1 MVTGLD
7 LFKERFAAYA
17 DSYVLIGGAAC
28 YVHEEASAQ
37 MPRATKDL
45 DVVLVVE
52 ALSAGFV
59 REFWQFVREGGY
71 ERRQRGADKHEC
83 FRFLKPQDKRYP
95 KQIELFAR
103 AIGVLHIPEDA
114 YLEPIPAEDELSS
127 LSAILMNE
135 SYYRFTIAHSRLE
148 DGLHVANA
156 EALICLKAKAYI
168 DLQARKKQGGDVDSD
183 DIEKHKKDVFRLAPM
198 LTEGAHYALP
208 EEMEADM
215 REFMTRVAD
224 ELPNEN
230 FLHAAGLGAQRVE
243 GLLDVL
249 KRAYI
254 SQ

>member
-1 MVTGLD
+1 MVTGLE

-52 ALSAGFV
+52 ALSADFV

-95 KQIELFAR
+95 KQIELFAH

-114 YLEPIPAEDELSS
+114 HLEPIPVED
-127 LSAILMNE
+127 
-135 SYYRFTIAHSRLE
+135 
-148 DGLHVANA
+148 
-156 EALICLKAKAYI
+156 
-168 DLQARKKQGGDVDSD
+168 
-183 DIEKHKKDVFRLAPM
+183 
-198 LTEGAHYALP
+198 
-208 EEMEADM
+208 ADM
-215 REFMTRVAD
+215 
-224 ELPNEN
+224 P
-230 FLHAAGLGAQRVE
+230 E
-243 GLLDVL
+243 GEGV
-249 KRAYI
+249 
-254 SQ
+254 